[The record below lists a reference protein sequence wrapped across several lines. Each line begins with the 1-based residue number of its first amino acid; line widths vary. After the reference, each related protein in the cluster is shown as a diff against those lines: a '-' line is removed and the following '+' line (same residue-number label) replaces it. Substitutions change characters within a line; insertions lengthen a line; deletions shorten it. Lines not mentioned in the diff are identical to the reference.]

1 MRRNYGRKTGATYV
15 WRVRWYNWNVK
26 NGDWQYRAFK
36 SKQAALIFES
46 KIRSNYNNNCISI
59 EKYYG

>member
-1 MRRNYGRKTGATYV
+1 MKKNYRRNTGANYV
-15 WRVRWYNWNVK
+15 WRVEWCNRNVR
-26 NGDWQYRAFK
+26 NGATQYRAFK

-46 KIRSNYNNNCISI
+46 KLNSNCNNYGIWI